1 MENGQEA
8 ASDATVREVDQTP
21 APSHRVVTFGEAMI
35 RLTPPGNER
44 LERASSLA
52 LTVGGAELN
61 TAIGLA
67 CLEVEASWVSAL
79 PTTALGRMITRQAKA
94 NGVDVSGVRWVDE
107 DLGRTGLYFLE
118 EGLDPRPSS
127 VTYDRRDSALA
138 KVKPGAFDWESLV
151 NGASLIHISG
161 ITLAISPA
169 VRAEAMEAVRVANQ
183 RGVMVSF
190 DLNYRSKLWS
200 EAEARQAFVEII
212 PLVDVLFASRGA
224 LRSFYGLEGAY
235 EDVLRQAIEK
245 LGVAAVTVNRKRAK
259 GSRRLKLTSMAM
271 GQSGVLASSEPR
283 DIEVLDRLGGGDAF
297 AAGFLAAYLDN
308 PHGLTRAV
316 SLGAAACALKHT
328 MPGDFLCATREEI
341 EDAVK
346 TPNAGVLQR

>member
-8 ASDATVREVDQTP
+8 VSDTSAREAAP
-21 APSHRVVTFGEAMI
+21 APTRPHRVVTFGEAMI

-44 LERASSLA
+44 LERVSSLA

-61 TAIGLA
+61 TAVGLA
-67 CLEVEASWVSAL
+67 CLGVEASWVSAL

-94 NGVDVSGVRWVDE
+94 NGVDVSGVAWVGE
-107 DLGRTGLYFLE
+107 DAGRTGLYFLE

-127 VTYDRRDSALA
+127 VTYDRKDSALA
-138 KVKPGAFDWESLV
+138 RVKPGTFDWASLV
-151 NGASLIHISG
+151 DGASLIHISG
-161 ITLAISPA
+161 ITLAISPS

-212 PLVDVLFASRGA
+212 PRVDVLFASRGA
-224 LRSFYGLEGAY
+224 LRTFYGLEGAY

-297 AAGFLAAYLDN
+297 AAGFLASYLDN

-328 MPGDFLCATREEI
+328 MPGDFLCATKEEI

-346 TPNAGVLQR
+346 TAEAGVLQR